1 MTRKSRRKSRDSG
14 GPSNVIEFPKPQRS
28 DDELHEILQELIDT
42 GHKALVEM
50 HLVVWRGYFL
60 GKI

>member
-1 MTRKSRRKSRDSG
+1 MKKKSRGKLRDPG
-14 GPSNVIEFPKPQRS
+14 RPSNLIQFPKPECS
-28 DDELHEILQELIDT
+28 DEELHEILQELIDS

-60 GKI
+60 GEP